1 MLKEKLNAQKIVL
14 ALVFLV
20 GVYWIIGS
28 LQLDL
33 WIRNGPGGGFLP
45 LLAGILCV
53 GFSGVILLREWKKE
67 SDTAFSVRALI
78 PWGALIGM
86 ILCGKLIGIFL
97 SLVLFVFLW
106 LRLFEKFPLR
116 NSILT
121 AVIWPGFL
129 YLIFVVWL
137 GSPLPKGLLGL
148 L

>member
-20 GVYWIIGS
+20 GVYWIIAS

-33 WIRNGPGGGFLP
+33 WVRNGPGGGFLP
-45 LLAGILCV
+45 LLAGIMCV
-53 GFSGVILLREWKKE
+53 GFSGAILLKEWKKE

-106 LRLFEKFPLR
+106 LYLFEKFPLVKC
-116 NSILT
+116 ILT

-129 YLIFVVWL
+129 YLVFVVWL